1 MVYLLFPFKLV
12 QLLTQK
18 LFSNTN
24 YTTVFRLQS
33 GITVLNYQKT
43 LILFSHTSS
52 MAGGMTL

>member
-43 LILFSHTSS
+43 HFIQPH
-52 MAGGMTL
+52 